1 MASWTAA
8 DIPDQTGKTAV
19 VTGANSGIG
28 FQTAREL
35 ARRGAHVLLA
45 CRNETRGESALD
57 RIRTDIPSAQVQ
69 LALLNLADLDS
80 VQKFADGFVES
91 GRALDLLVNNAG
103 VMAIPRRRTTAQG
116 FEMQFGTNHLGHF
129 ALTGRLLPALLARP
143 GARVVTVSSWNHRLA
158 RSVGFDDLQSERA
171 YWPWTAY
178 NRSKLANVLFFLEL
192 DRRFRRSGRSA
203 VSIGAHP
210 GYSATNLQFSGPREG
225 GTTVSARIL
234 GLLTRL
240 VAQSDA
246 QGALPSLYAATAP
259 DVTGGGYYG
268 PSHFRETRGYPM
280 PAHIAKQGREEEAA
294 RRLWE
299 ISADLTHV
307 RYELLAAD

>member
-1 MASWTAA
+1 MASWTVA

-28 FQTAREL
+28 FHTAREL
-35 ARRGAHVLLA
+35 ARRGAHVILA
-45 CRNETRGESALD
+45 CRNEARGDNAVN
-57 RIRTDIPSAQVQ
+57 RIRSEIPPAQAE
-69 LALLNLADLDS
+69 LALLDLSDLDS

-91 GRALDLLVNNAG
+91 ARALDLLVNNAG
-103 VMAIPRRRTTAQG
+103 VMAIPRRQTTAQG

-129 ALTGRLLPALLARP
+129 ALTGRLLPGLLARP
-143 GARVVTVSSWNHRLA
+143 GARVVTVSSYNHRLA
-158 RSVGFDDLQSERA
+158 RNVGFDDLQSERA
-171 YWPWTAY
+171 YTPWTAY

-192 DRRFRRSGRSA
+192 DRRLRRSGQRA

-225 GTTVSARIL
+225 GTTVSARLL
-234 GLLTRL
+234 GVLTRL
-240 VAQSDA
+240 VAQSDS

-268 PSHFRETRGYPM
+268 PSRFRETRGHPK
-280 PAHIAKQGREEEAA
+280 PAQIAKQGRDEEAA

-299 ISADLTHV
+299 TSAELTHV